1 MPALHTFAP
10 DLTID
15 GENGLR
21 LSKERALCIRFAPS
35 LPPNSDKME
44 TSFVIAVALSVAIVV
59 VILILVGTIV
69 FQRWRISDQNIHLKK
84 FINENIE
91 LHEKLDRVKM
101 TRRRI

>member
-1 MPALHTFAP
+1 M
-10 DLTID
+10 
-15 GENGLR
+15 
-21 LSKERALCIRFAPS
+21 
-35 LPPNSDKME
+35 
-44 TSFVIAVALSVAIVV
+44 SVAIVV